1 MWGHHKINKLAVFA
15 FALVCFSETLSETNW
30 RRTTLF
36 SGIADLSFLSKL
48 STHAR
53 TRQCILVRLVADS
66 SATAQWKLE
75 NAFQSKW
82 IVEPN

>member
-1 MWGHHKINKLAVFA
+1 
-15 FALVCFSETLSETNW
+15 
-30 RRTTLF
+30 
-36 SGIADLSFLSKL
+36 LSFLSKL
-48 STHAR
+48 SAR
-53 TRQCILVRLVADS
+53 AHTRQCILVRLVADS